1 MTSRTRLIVLLVSAP
16 IIAFAVIGG
25 FLGNAMAREETYRPL
40 AVFQDVVRLVTSNYV
55 EPVNSDRIMT
65 GAMRGLAESLDPDSA
80 YLNPQQVEAL
90 QRGEHLPSGDVGITL
105 TRQYYL
111 RVIAAR
117 DGSPA
122 AKAGLRPND
131 FVRMIDDKPTRE
143 MSVLEG
149 VRLLR
154 GAPGSKVKL
163 TIIRTNPADPR
174 VIELTREP
182 IVEPAVSARMQ
193 ASGVGYLRLPAF
205 TAKTAE
211 QVREKV
217 ASLQKEGAH
226 RLLVD
231 VRDCADGD
239 LTDGLAV
246 ARLFVPS
253 GTLAIRETRNQP
265 RESIAASAGDGAISV
280 PVVVLVNAG
289 TAGPAELF
297 AAALAGNK
305 RADLVGERTVGRVTT
320 QKLVPLLDGSAMLL
334 SNAWFLTP
342 AGEQIEEKGLTPG
355 VEVEEPD
362 VDVGAPPPATDPILL
377 KAIERLEG
385 KTSDTK

>member
-25 FLGNAMAREETYRPL
+25 FLGNALAREETYSSL
-40 AVFQDVVRLVTSNYV
+40 KVFNDVIRLVTSNYV

-65 GAMRGLAESLDPDSA
+65 GAMRGLAESLDADST
-80 YLNPQQVEAL
+80 YLTPAQAKAVQS
-90 QRGEHLPSGDVGITL
+90 GERLPAAEVGVAL

-122 AKAGLRPND
+122 ARAGLRPGD
-131 FVRMIDDKPTRE
+131 FVRMIDDRPTRE
-143 MSVLEG
+143 MSVFEG
-149 VRLLR
+149 VRLLH

-163 TIIRTNPADPR
+163 TVIRNNAADPR
-174 VIELTREP
+174 VIELTREVLP
-182 IVEPAVSARMQ
+182 PVEVSGRMQ
-193 ASGVGYLRLPAF
+193 STSVGYVRVPAF
-205 TAKTAE
+205 GQNTVE
-211 QVREKV
+211 QIRAKV
-217 ASLQKEGAH
+217 ADLHKQGAS

-231 VRDCADGD
+231 VRDCATGE
-239 LTDGLAV
+239 LNDGLAA

-265 RESIAASAGDGAISV
+265 RETIAAAPGDGAITLPIV
-280 PVVVLVNAG
+280 LLVNAG

-297 AAALAGNK
+297 ASALEGNK
-305 RADLVGERTVGRVTT
+305 RADLVGERTVGRVTQ
-320 QKLVPLLDGSAMLL
+320 QKLVALPDGSAMLL
-334 SNAWFLTP
+334 SNSWFLTP
-342 AGEQIEEKGLTPG
+342 GGEQIAEKGLTPT

-362 VDVGAPPPATDPILL
+362 VDLSGPPPSTDPILQ
-377 KAIERLEG
+377 KAIERIG
-385 KTSDTK
+385 TQTTSK